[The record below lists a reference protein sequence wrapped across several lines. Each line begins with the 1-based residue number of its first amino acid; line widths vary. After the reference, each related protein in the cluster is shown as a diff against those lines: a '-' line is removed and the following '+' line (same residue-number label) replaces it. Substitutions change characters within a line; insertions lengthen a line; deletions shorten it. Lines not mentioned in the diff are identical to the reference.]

1 MESQVISERNGHGNA
16 TFENE
21 ALLSDRYKLIKPLGA
36 GGMGQTYIAEDTQRP
51 GNPKCVVKQ
60 LKPIRSDAEFLE
72 TARRLFASEAEML
85 EKLGIHDQIP
95 RLLAYFEQ
103 NQEFY
108 LVQELVDGQPLSAEM
123 PLGEQWSESQVIQL
137 LHEAFSVLAFVQSH
151 TVIHRDIKP
160 DNIMRRHSDSKLVLI
175 DFGAVKQV
183 RMQQLTNLGQ
193 TGFTVVVGTPGY
205 MPSEQSMGKPHLSSD
220 IYALGMVAVQAL
232 TGLLPTQMREDAN
245 GELDWRRFAPEVS
258 DDLAAMLARMVRR
271 FHKQRY
277 QSAMEALQALEEL
290 RSTESEPSPVSQP
303 KTENQECAQTDV
315 NPSVGRAPGTEST
328 NQKSTPQEP
337 PEPAETVFNPDA
349 MPKPQPEVQKPTR
362 TSAHW
367 TWKRYSQLGAG
378 VTAVALCMGAG
389 FGYTKT
395 REQANQQQQQAY
407 EEMQQLK
414 SDGKLGECIGKAE
427 DFVKTPHSY
436 FGMNFDNPET
446 HSDVKSLADNCRHT
460 REERQHALENLKQL
474 QANGKF
480 EDAIVQAKT
489 FIQVKSELTPDAQK
503 ILGECQLASA
513 QQLAKSGNYVN
524 AIAIVTE
531 IAPDASVFKEAQ
543 RQIGDWSEKILEV
556 ATDLYQN
563 GKSGDFP
570 KALQI
575 AGAVPKDSP
584 IYNKAQTAIKQ
595 WQKDE
600 AQDQQ
605 NFESAKAAL
614 NKKQWDDS
622 LGFVDKLTKSPATA
636 WRSAGDKLRDE
647 ATTEKQKELEPLNVS
662 DGVLSDGSPKL
673 SSDNSPYQE
682 YPLDKIDGKTVTI
695 TMESAEFSP
704 YLIVRTPDG
713 KEFNTR
719 DQDGRTVALTISSST
734 AGTYKILANAHDPQG
749 RGRYTL
755 KAHIVN

>member
-1 MESQVISERNGHGNA
+1 MSIH
-16 TFENE
+16 
-21 ALLSDRYKLIKPLGA
+21 LSGEHR
-36 GGMGQTYIAEDTQRP
+36 
-51 GNPKCVVKQ
+51 
-60 LKPIRSDAEFLE
+60 
-72 TARRLFASEAEML
+72 
-85 EKLGIHDQIP
+85 
-95 RLLAYFEQ
+95 EQ
-103 NQEFY
+103 NQ
-108 LVQELVDGQPLSAEM
+108 
-123 PLGEQWSESQVIQL
+123 
-137 LHEAFSVLAFVQSH
+137 
-151 TVIHRDIKP
+151 
-160 DNIMRRHSDSKLVLI
+160 
-175 DFGAVKQV
+175 
-183 RMQQLTNLGQ
+183 LT
-193 TGFTVVVGTPGY
+193 
-205 MPSEQSMGKPHLSSD
+205 
-220 IYALGMVAVQAL
+220 
-232 TGLLPTQMREDAN
+232 R
-245 GELDWRRFAPEVS
+245 
-258 DDLAAMLARMVRR
+258 
-271 FHKQRY
+271 
-277 QSAMEALQALEEL
+277 
-290 RSTESEPSPVSQP
+290 
-303 KTENQECAQTDV
+303 
-315 NPSVGRAPGTEST
+315 
-328 NQKSTPQEP
+328 KSTPPEP

-378 VTAVALCMGAG
+378 MTAVALCMGAG

-407 EEMQQLK
+407 EEMRQLK

-460 REERQHALENLKQL
+460 REEQQHTLESLKQL

-480 EDAIVQAKT
+480 EDAIAQAKT

-543 RQIGDWSEKILEV
+543 RQISDWSEKILEV

-584 IYNKAQTAIKQ
+584 TYNKAQTAIKQ

-636 WRSAGDKLRDE
+636 WRSVGDKLRDE
-647 ATTEKQKELEPLNVS
+647 ATTGKQKELEPLNVS

-673 SSDNSPYQE
+673 PEDNSPYQE

-713 KEFNTR
+713 KELKTD
-719 DQDGRTVALTISSST
+719 DQNGRTVALTISSST
-734 AGTYKILANAHDPQG
+734 VGTYKILAKAHAPQG

-755 KAHIVN
+755 KAHIMN